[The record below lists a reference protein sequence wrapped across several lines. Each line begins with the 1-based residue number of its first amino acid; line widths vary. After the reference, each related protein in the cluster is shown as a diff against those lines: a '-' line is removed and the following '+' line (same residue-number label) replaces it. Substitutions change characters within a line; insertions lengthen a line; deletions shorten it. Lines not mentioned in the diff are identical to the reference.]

1 MQGERKGETAMTN
14 EKIAKILAD
23 HTKRLRGEADGK
35 YANFRH
41 ADLQGANEHD
51 LASIGTAL
59 KKVG

>member
-1 MQGERKGETAMTN
+1 MTN

-23 HTKRLRGEADGK
+23 HAKRLRGESDGK
-35 YANFRH
+35 YANFRY